1 MKYTWDHNPMCGN
14 PFANSSAHP
23 YAYPCGH
30 LPSEHGPRYGG
41 PSGPQSYVW
50 KSLAMAF

>member
-1 MKYTWDHNPMCGN
+1 MPPIILARMRC
-14 PFANSSAHP
+14 FAN
-23 YAYPCGH
+23 AYPCGH

-41 PSGPQSYVW
+41 PSGPQSYLW